1 MAPAAMRRAR
11 SPRRFLPLPALF
23 AAALLASGCDSGSPT
38 SAGGGA
44 TCGGYPDWQ
53 TSPFV
58 LPYPVGTSYEV
69 IQGNCSGFGH
79 SGDYAYSY
87 DFGMAI
93 GTPVTAARAGVVS
106 ETRTG
111 FHDGD
116 LTPGHENFVKLQHS
130 DGLISAYSH
139 LSTIHVVPGQS
150 VRAGDLVGTSGN
162 TGETGGTPHLHF
174 HVNTCSEPADCGT
187 NPVTFHNT
195 DPNPNGLLVGH
206 VYPAYPY

>member
-1 MAPAAMRRAR
+1 MRPILAARPLEHAR
-11 SPRRFLPLPALF
+11 
-23 AAALLASGCDSGSPT
+23 ALLAPLAIALLLLLSGCHSKSPT
-38 SAGGGA
+38 SPGGGA
-44 TCGGYPDWQ
+44 TCGGYPDWS

-93 GTPVTAARAGVVS
+93 GTPVAAARDGVVS

-111 FHDGD
+111 YRDGD
-116 LTPGHENFVKLQHS
+116 LTPGHENFVKIQHP

-139 LSTIHVVPGQS
+139 LSTVRVVPGQS
-150 VRAGDLVGTSGN
+150 VHAGDLVGTSGN
-162 TGETGGTPHLHF
+162 TGNTGGTPHLHF

-187 NPVTFHNT
+187 DPVTFRNT